1 VRGFSIADFRLSI
14 GPTAVFIVVL
24 AILAAPF
31 AAHAQ
36 QLDRVWQIGLLLP
49 HIETDSQAR
58 ARVTVFRAAL
68 CAAKPAG

>member
-1 VRGFSIADFRLSI
+1 VRQFRNSKFEI
-14 GPTAVFIVVL
+14 RIEATAVLVVAF

-31 AAHAQ
+31 AARAQ
-36 QLDRVWQIGLLLP
+36 QLDRVWRIGLLLP
-49 HIETDSQAR
+49 HTETDSQPR